1 MDDDIHLQTKIF
13 RHGINM
19 DYEGNVYGAG
29 YSCISQP
36 EIVNADGS
44 TTTPDAD
51 CDCFVAKFSAVDG

>member
-44 TTTPDAD
+44 TTTPDAE
-51 CDCFVAKFSAVDG
+51 CSCKF